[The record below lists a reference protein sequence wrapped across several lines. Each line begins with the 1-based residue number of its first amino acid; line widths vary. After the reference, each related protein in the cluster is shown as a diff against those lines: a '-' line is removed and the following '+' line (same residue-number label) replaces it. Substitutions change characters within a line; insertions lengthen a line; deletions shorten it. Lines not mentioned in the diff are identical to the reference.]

1 MKDQN
6 KQGFTLVE
14 LLVVIAIIAI
24 LAAALFPAI
33 SSAIDSARAT
43 AMKNRGRGIWV
54 AVMSANSEREI
65 HDMCALWVKD
75 LKDSYGGDITL
86 NSAEDYFLFLMS
98 DGPNGSFQSL
108 AENRV
113 VGDLKP
119 SMLIGPGIQAAA
131 ESSSLTSLTGKNA
144 WHVYVFDDQ
153 TPAEMPY
160 LITRNSS
167 ASDINGA
174 GWATEG
180 QNPDASNKIELDPEL
195 KPFGSKR
202 GVWVTKG
209 GSTADARPILMRAG
223 RVNPVV
229 STADWQNILESGS
242 GN

>member
-75 LKDSYGGDITL
+75 LQDSGVYDPAD
-86 NSAEDYFLFLMS
+86 AEDYFMYLMS
-98 DGPNGSFQSL
+98 DGSTPPAYQKN
-108 AENRV
+108 AEDRT

-119 SMLIGPGIQAAA
+119 SMLIGPGIPAMSETAA
-131 ESSSLTSLTGKNA
+131 TPSLTGRNA
-144 WHVYVFDDQ
+144 WHVFVFDDQ
-153 TPAEMPY
+153 APAEMPY
-160 LITRNSS
+160 LITRNTDTSTITYATDGQAPEAS
-167 ASDINGA
+167 A
-174 GWATEG
+174 
-180 QNPDASNKIELDPEL
+180 KVELDPEL
-195 KPFGSKR
+195 KPFGAKR
-202 GVWVTKG
+202 SVWVTKG
-209 GSTADARPILMRAG
+209 GSTTDARPILMRAG
-223 RVNPVV
+223 RVCPVV
-229 STADWQNILESGS
+229 SSATWVNPPLSQK
-242 GN
+242 